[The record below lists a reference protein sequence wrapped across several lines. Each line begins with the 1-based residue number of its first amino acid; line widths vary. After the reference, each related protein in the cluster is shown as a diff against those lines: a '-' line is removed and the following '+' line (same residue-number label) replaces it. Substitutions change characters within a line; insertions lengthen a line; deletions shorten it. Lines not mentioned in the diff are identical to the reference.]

1 MVTISAHS
9 FAAHLSGKRHI
20 KKISGRNAPS
30 HLPGASHGLATAQ
43 QGSLAVTGPQSY
55 DVPGS
60 LFCAVCKTNIPR
72 EAWARHL
79 AGRRHYAKERFA
91 VYRAALDEAQSD
103 KHGVTVSTN
112 GDFGIVE
119 TAATGAARSVALT
132 IENTVPSSRITI
144 VDAKLGSIAAT
155 TSLSA

>member
-1 MVTISAHS
+1 V
-9 FAAHLSGKRHI
+9 
-20 KKISGRNAPS
+20 
-30 HLPGASHGLATAQ
+30 
-43 QGSLAVTGPQSY
+43 SLAELSQFLRIALLLISLANATSRKYPAVMPLRIYLVPVMDY

-91 VYRAALDEAQSD
+91 VYRAALDEAESD